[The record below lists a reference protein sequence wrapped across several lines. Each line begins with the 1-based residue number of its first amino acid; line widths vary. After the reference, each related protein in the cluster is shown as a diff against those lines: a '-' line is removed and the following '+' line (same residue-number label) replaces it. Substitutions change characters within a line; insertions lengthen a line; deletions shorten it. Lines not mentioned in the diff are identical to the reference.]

1 MERDCYTT
9 GARATGNG
17 RWVRDRVEKEW
28 GVVKKGRLIPKRWA
42 FPHAGPEV
50 PPQRRD
56 PPIEDIGRDA
66 V

>member
-28 GVVKKGRLIPKRWA
+28 GVMKKGRLIPKR
-42 FPHAGPEV
+42 
-50 PPQRRD
+50 
-56 PPIEDIGRDA
+56 
-66 V
+66 